1 MKEKVYVLAEF
12 HKTDFDIGVS
22 KDGENTCNY
31 IADIPMELQQI
42 LTETY
47 LKWSS
52 GLYRAL
58 DKTETVE
65 IIRDN
70 VFNSA

>member
-1 MKEKVYVLAEF
+1 
-12 HKTDFDIGVS
+12 
-22 KDGENTCNY
+22 
-31 IADIPMELQQI
+31 MELQQI